1 MFKFLG
7 FLIFFMILFVDD
19 FYWCELGM
27 LLKNV
32 NYEFV
37 KFYNNFLDDMRKD
50 LLLISIYFE
59 KRFNVLM
66 KNIVLLGK

>member
-50 LLLISIYFE
+50 LLLIVIYFE

>member
-37 KFYNNFLDDMRKD
+37 KFYNNFFDDMRKD
-50 LLLISIYFE
+50 LLLILIYFE

>member
-50 LLLISIYFE
+50 LLLILIYFE
-59 KRFNVLM
+59 KRFNVLI
-66 KNIVLLGK
+66 KILFY

>member
-37 KFYNNFLDDMRKD
+37 KFYNSFLDDMRKD

>member
-50 LLLISIYFE
+50 LLLILIYFE